1 MYLFQCDYNKMC
13 HPAVL
18 QNLNDKAKLSMV
30 GYGVDDVC
38 ASAAAKIRKLCGCDD
53 IAVHF
58 LSGGTQT
65 NLTIIAASLRVHQAV
80 IAAESGHI
88 SEHETGAIEATGHK
102 VIALPATDGKMTA
115 QQIDDVVNLHYTPDG
130 PGPEHSPQPKMV
142 YISMST
148 ELGTVYSL
156 SELEG
161 IANVCKKHGLY
172 LYIDG
177 ARLGY
182 ALAAKGN
189 DVTLCDIAR
198 LCDAFYIG
206 GTKQGAMFGEAVVIT
221 NPTLAEDFRY
231 IIKQRGGMLAKGWL
245 LGLQFEALLDNDLY
259 FKISA
264 HANEMADRI
273 RNAIAKAGFCM
284 NVVNTTNQVF
294 AIIPDCIL
302 DELAKSFMFT
312 EWMRIDANHRMVRF
326 CTSWATE
333 TTDVDALCE
342 ALIGLSK
349 EVKQWN

>member
-18 QNLNDKAKLSMV
+18 QRLNAEVNQSVV
-30 GYGVDDVC
+30 GYGVDDAC
-38 ASAAAKIRKLCGCDD
+38 ASAAEKIRKLCGRED

-58 LSGGTQT
+58 LTGGTQT
-65 NLTIIAASLRVHQAV
+65 NLTVIAASLRIHQAV

-88 SEHETGAIEATGHK
+88 SEHESGAIEATGHK
-102 VIALPATDGKMTA
+102 VLTLPTTNGKITA
-115 QQIDDVVNLHYTPDG
+115 KQIDQIVNLHYTPDG

-148 ELGTVYSL
+148 ELGTAYTL
-156 SELEG
+156 SELEE
-161 IANVCKKHGLY
+161 ISNICKKHKLY
-172 LYIDG
+172 LYMDG

-189 DVTLCDIAR
+189 DVTLQDIAR

-221 NPTLAEDFRY
+221 NPVIAEDFRY
-231 IIKQRGGMLAKGWL
+231 IIKQRGGMLAKGWV
-245 LGLQFEALLDNDLY
+245 LGLQFDALFEEDLY

-273 RNAIAKAGFCM
+273 RNAIKQAGYIM
-284 NVVNTTNQVF
+284 NVVNNTNQVF
-294 AIIPDCIL
+294 AVIPDSIL
-302 DELAKSFMFT
+302 EKLSETFMFT
-312 EWMRIDANHRMVRF
+312 DWTRVDDRHRMVRF

-333 TTDVDALCE
+333 PGDVDALCD
-342 ALIGLSK
+342 ALISLAKGG
-349 EVKQWN
+349 